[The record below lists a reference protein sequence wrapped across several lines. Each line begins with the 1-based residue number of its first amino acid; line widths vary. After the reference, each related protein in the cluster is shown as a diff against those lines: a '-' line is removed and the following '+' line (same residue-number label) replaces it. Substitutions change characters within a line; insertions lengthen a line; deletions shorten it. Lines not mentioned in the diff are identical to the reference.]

1 MDLESL
7 QLQHRHWLNENFPH
21 QTSEQALFGVVEE
34 VGELAHAHLKGQQGI
49 RHMPEEILAMKIDA
63 IGDIVIFLDGYC
75 YGEGLSFPH
84 VVSETWKKVRR
95 RNWND
100 DKQTG
105 GE

>member
-7 QLQHRHWLNENFPH
+7 QLQHRHWLRENFPN

-34 VGELAHAHLKGQQGI
+34 VGELAHAHLKGEQGI
-49 RHMPEEILAMKIDA
+49 RHTPEEILEMKIDA

-75 YGEGLSFPH
+75 YSEGLNFPA
-84 VVSETWKKVRR
+84 VVKGVWDKVKK
-95 RNWND
+95 RNWNED
-100 DKQTG
+100 PEKG